1 MSKKEVRK
9 EKNLSYKML
18 SQFCIAAI
26 ACILVLLL
34 LSFAA
39 EQVWNHLPF
48 ETARQ
53 PDEKTREFMEQVDKI
68 SVKNGDTSELE
79 SLKEEYENMSEE
91 QKYQVSEARYEK
103 IKEALELAD
112 RVKESGAHL
121 IVRDKSKN
129 GFDID
134 FTELETAKVIV
145 KGGRA
150 AFEGQMQVTGEKADA
165 VFNRL
170 FEKTHP
176 FTIEAVMN
184 PNNSDNFN
192 MITSK
197 GDSCTAFRV
206 SEQSIYFF
214 IRKNNG
220 DWCGARQPLDQKQ
233 MNSWLHTAGVYDG
246 KNISTYLEN
255 YGMATVENVG
265 EVTASQYPFS
275 IGYCPETQRTSV
287 CSIEKLHVY
296 SGAMTESELAA
307 ETADP
312 KQDDVALWYDFN
324 DYEYQGMGKA
334 IFEVKG
340 IRSYARRLKLEK
352 GEQADILADLVPYYA
367 KGDLE
372 FKSANAKIAS
382 VSENGAVTALQKG
395 QTVITVSVKDSDF
408 STDIPVRV
416 GKSFFDL
423 REILEYYINNML
435 LSDVCL
441 FFLFLLILFAVQKRK
456 LLICL
461 GTVADAVDEIGC
473 EKEEKVKLPDELSDI
488 QTVVD
493 QAEERFKEKE
503 TEAREAEQR
512 KNDLIVYLA
521 HDLKTPIASVIGY
534 LTLLR
539 DEKQISPELHQHYVE
554 TALNGAERLDD
565 LINEFFEITRFTT
578 SHVTLKYQKINLT
591 WMLEQIV
598 SEFKPLLRKKHL
610 TCHLDVPQ
618 NVPLWCDPDKM
629 ERVFDN
635 LLRNAIN
642 YSYPETEISI
652 KVTVAEEIRLVFGN
666 HGRTISKEQLE
677 RIFEQFYRLDAERSS
692 STGGSGLGLAIAR
705 EIVELHHGKIWAE
718 SKAEEIRFFVCV
730 PSGKSEGES

>member
-1 MSKKEVRK
+1 MQK
-9 EKNLSYKML
+9 EKNISYKML
-18 SQFCIAAI
+18 SRFCIAMI
-26 ACILVLLL
+26 ISILVLLL
-34 LSFAA
+34 TSFAA
-39 EQVWNHLPF
+39 KQIWQGLPF

-53 PDEKTREFMEQVDKI
+53 PDEKTKEFIEQ
-68 SVKNGDTSELE
+68 VKNGDTSELE

-150 AFEGQMQVTGEKADA
+150 AFEGQMQIRGEKEDT
-165 VFNRL
+165 VFDCL
-170 FEKTHP
+170 FEKTHS
-176 FTIEAVMN
+176 FSIEAVIN
-184 PNNSDNFN
+184 PNNNDNFN

-220 DWCGARQPLDQKQ
+220 DWSGARQPLDEEQ
-233 MNSWLHTAGVYDG
+233 MNSWLHIAGVYDG
-246 KNISTYLEN
+246 KDISTYLEN
-255 YGMATVENVG
+255 YGMTTVENVG
-265 EVTASQYPFS
+265 EITASKYPFS

-307 ETADP
+307 ESADP
-312 KQDDVALWYDFN
+312 AQDDVVLWYDFN
-324 DYEYQGMGKA
+324 DYEYQGMGKG
-334 IFEVKG
+334 IFEAKG
-340 IRSYARRLKLEK
+340 IRSYAGRLKLDE
-352 GEQADILADLVPYYA
+352 GEQVNLLVDFVPYYA

-372 FKSANAKIAS
+372 FKSANAKTAS
-382 VSENGAVTALQKG
+382 VSKDGVVTALQKG
-395 QTVITVSVKDSDF
+395 QTVITVSVKDGDF
-408 STDIPVRV
+408 SVDVPVRV
-416 GKSFFDL
+416 GKSLFDF
-423 REILEYYINNML
+423 REFLEYYINNML
-435 LSDVCL
+435 LADVCL
-441 FFLFLLILFAVQKRK
+441 LFLVMLILFAVQKRK

-461 GTVADAVDEIGC
+461 GTVTDAVDEIGC
-473 EKEEKVKLPDELSDI
+473 EKEEKIKLPNELSDI
-488 QTVVD
+488 RNVID

-503 TEAREAEQR
+503 SEAREAEQR

-554 TALNGAERLDD
+554 TALNGSERLDD
-565 LINEFFEITRFTT
+565 LINEFFEVTRFTT
-578 SHVTLKYQKINLT
+578 SHVVLKYRKINLT

-598 SEFKPLLRKKHL
+598 SEFNPLLREKHL

-618 NVPLWCDPDKM
+618 NVSLWCDPDKM

-705 EIVELHHGKIWAE
+705 EIIELHHGKIWAE
-718 SKAEEIRFFVCV
+718 SEAEEIRFFVCV
-730 PSGKSEGES
+730 PPEKPEEKS